1 MRPFKELIPLEKA
14 QDIIIRSVN
23 PVERVEEVPLE
34 DSLGRVLAEDV
45 VAQIN
50 IPPFSRA
57 AEDGYAVRAEDTFG
71 AGIHNPVKL
80 RIIGK
85 VDAGEVFETPIKK
98 GECIEIATGAPM
110 PKGADAVVRVEDT
123 EKDGNFALI
132 YSPVYPGRS
141 VAPEGEDIRKGEK
154 ILEKGT
160 VLTPSKIGV
169 VAAIGNKKVKVY
181 AKPEV
186 AIIPTGS
193 EIVPPGEDLAPGKI
207 YDINSYTLAAVVK
220 KAGGLPRIMGTVED
234 DEKKIRDYLEK
245 ALKYDCVVFSGGSSV
260 GTKDLLIDIVSEMGE
275 VKFHGVQV
283 KPGKPTWFAII
294 RGKPVFGLPG
304 FPTSCLSDAYI
315 FLKPAVEKMAH
326 LPKSDSKRVKAV
338 LSRRVVSTLGRTQFL
353 TVRIEKE
360 DGRIIAHPVFKTSG
374 AITSMANADG
384 YIMIPSNVDLVEK
397 GEEVE
402 VFIFEN

>member
-1 MRPFKELIPLEKA
+1 MRPFRELIPLEKA
-14 QDIIIRSVN
+14 LDIIMHSIS
-23 PVERVEEVPLE
+23 PIERVEEISLE
-34 DSLGRVLAEDV
+34 NSLRRVLAEDI
-45 VAQIN
+45 VAKIN

-71 AGIHNPVKL
+71 AGTHNPVKL
-80 RIIGK
+80 KIVGE

-98 GECIEIATGAPM
+98 GECVEIATGAPI

-123 EKDGNFALI
+123 EKEGDFALI

-141 VAPEGEDIRKGEK
+141 VAPEGEDIKKGEK
-154 ILEKGT
+154 ILERGT

-169 VAAIGNKKVKVY
+169 LAAIGNKKVRVY

-193 EIVPPGEDLAPGKI
+193 EIVPPGEKLSHGKI
-207 YDINSYTLAAVVK
+207 YDINSYTLAAVVEE
-220 KAGGLPRIMGTVED
+220 AGGLPRIMGTVED

-260 GTKDLLIDIVSEMGE
+260 GTKDLLINIVSEMGE
-275 VKFHGVQV
+275 VKFHGVQI
-283 KPGKPTWFAII
+283 KPGKPTWFAVV

-326 LPKSDSKRVKAV
+326 LPKSQMKKVKAV

-360 DGRIIAHPVFKTSG
+360 NDRIIAHPVFKTSG

-384 YIMIPSNVDLVEK
+384 YIMIPSNVDLLEK

-402 VFIFEN
+402 VFLFGI